1 MVNQREGSQRKKHI
15 TFMLLPHSSSR
26 NVWRINLP
34 YWLAAILAVLL
45 VAVLIGVIGSFFYST
60 RISARMIN
68 YYGLKAEN
76 KRQEKQLKVFV
87 EKTKELEEGVR
98 ELEER
103 DQELRE
109 MLGLQKG
116 RSARPVRQAEL
127 LASDPELVFQRLVAL
142 EKKII
147 SKKQV
152 LVQMKKRANDVAF
165 RFASLPSIWPVNG
178 SILCSYG
185 WRRHPF
191 SGKQEFHKGVDI
203 PVWQGYPIK
212 ATADG
217 VIVYSG
223 WSNGYGNTVVIDHKN
238 GYSTLYAHCSQLLV
252 DRWDQ
257 VAKGQVIAKVGSTGL
272 STGPHLHYEVE
283 KNNKTVN
290 PATFLDINIRSA
302 NKF

>member
-1 MVNQREGSQRKKHI
+1 
-15 TFMLLPHSSSR
+15 MLLPHSSSR

-45 VAVLIGVIGSFFYST
+45 AAVLIGVISSFFYSA
-60 RISARMIN
+60 RISARMIH

-116 RSARPVRQAEL
+116 RSQAPAKKDEL
-127 LASDPELVFQRLVAL
+127 LSEEPEVVFQRMAAL

-147 SKKQV
+147 NQKQV
-152 LVQMKKRANDVAF
+152 LAKIKETANDAAF
-165 RFASLPSIWPVNG
+165 RFASLPSIWPVSG
-178 SILCSYG
+178 AILSGYG
-185 WRRHPF
+185 WRTHPF
-191 SGKQEFHKGVDI
+191 TGRQEFHKGVDI
-203 PVWQGYPIK
+203 PLWQGHPVK
-212 ATADG
+212 VAADG
-217 VIVYSG
+217 VVVYSG
-223 WSNGYGNTVVIDHKN
+223 WSNGYGNTVVVDHKN

-283 KNNKTVN
+283 KNTKTVN
-290 PATFLDINIRSA
+290 PVTFLDLNIRSA
-302 NKF
+302 RKF